1 MDFTSIMINIAY
13 GYINND
19 NWSLYLF
26 PDKINPVGTLW
37 IERRGGIEMIRR
49 YVPGMVLCAM
59 VASVSM
65 LLSSFLPGDLIGST
79 VMALLVGMA
88 LNPIV
93 ERYGSLQKGITFSG
107 KMVLR
112 LGIILMG
119 VTLSFSQVLD
129 VGRYSLFVM
138 LFTMATAFGA
148 GNLIGRLFKMDWKL
162 TNLLA
167 VSTAICG
174 GSAVAALGPTI
185 DADDAHIAY
194 AISATF
200 LFDVVTVVAFPW
212 IGRLLGLG
220 DMGYGLWTGTAV
232 NDTSSVVAAGYA
244 FSGLAGGF
252 AVIVKLTRTLF
263 IIPIVM
269 IFSLVQERISSRGHG
284 EDGEDGER
292 KKVDLNR
299 IFPWFI
305 LVFLGV
311 VALKSTGILSPVLV
325 SQVSMVSKF
334 SMVMAL
340 SAIGLKT
347 SYRDVVQSGFKP
359 MVLGFTIDTLV
370 VIVSLGVQVLTGRI

>member
-1 MDFTSIMINIAY
+1 MI
-13 GYINND
+13 
-19 NWSLYLF
+19 
-26 PDKINPVGTLW
+26 K
-37 IERRGGIEMIRR
+37 R
-49 YVPGMVLCAM
+49 YFPGMLLCAM
-59 VASVSM
+59 VAAVSI
-65 LLSSFLPGDLIGST
+65 LLSNLMPGDLIGST

-88 LNPIV
+88 LNPVV
-93 ERYGSLQKGITFSG
+93 ERYGCLQAGISYSG

-112 LGIILMG
+112 MGIILMG
-119 VTLSFSQVLD
+119 VTLSFSQVME

-148 GNLIGRLFKMDWKL
+148 GNLLGRLFRMDWKL

-244 FSGLAGGF
+244 FSNLAGGF

-269 IFSLVQERISSRGHG
+269 IFSLVQERIASKDAMES
-284 EDGEDGER
+284 GER

-305 LVFLGV
+305 LVFLAV
-311 VALKSTGILSPVLV
+311 VALKSTGILPSVLV
-325 SQVSMVSKF
+325 SRVSLVSKF
-334 SMVMAL
+334 AMVMAL

-370 VIVSLGVQVLTGRI
+370 VIVSLGVQVLTERI

>member
-1 MDFTSIMINIAY
+1 MM
-13 GYINND
+13 
-19 NWSLYLF
+19 
-26 PDKINPVGTLW
+26 
-37 IERRGGIEMIRR
+37 RRFF
-49 YVPGMVLCAM
+49 PGMMVCAI
-59 VASVSM
+59 VATVSIV
-65 LLSSFLPGDLIGST
+65 LSSLMPGDMIGST
-79 VMALLVGMA
+79 VMALLIGMA
-88 LNPIV
+88 LNPV
-93 ERYGSLQKGITFSG
+93 VGRYGSLQKGISFSG

-119 VTLSFSQVLD
+119 VTLSFRQVMD

-148 GNLIGRLFKMDWKL
+148 GNLIGRLFRMDWKL

-244 FSGLAGGF
+244 FSNLAGGF

-269 IFSLVQERISSRGHG
+269 IFSLVQERVSSKECG
-284 EDGEDGER
+284 ENGER
-292 KKVDLNR
+292 NRVDLNK

-305 LVFLGV
+305 LVFLAV
-311 VALKSTGILSPVLV
+311 VALKSTGILSPFLV
-325 SQVSMVSKF
+325 SRVSLVSRF

-347 SYRDVVQSGFKP
+347 SYRDVVRSGFKP

-370 VIVSLGVQVLTGRI
+370 VIVSLGVQMLTGRF